1 MARLW
6 ELRLRL
12 EPSPS
17 GPRSGGL
24 FLSHNLLFL
33 LGEDLRWR
41 STQGKWIS
49 HPPAHSLLGR
59 IPDMR
64 TEEEWVPSVGAE
76 ATSLGSFVAAG
87 TLDQEVSVWVP
98 VWTQVRGCGS
108 AFEGLL
114 CTLIFLAY
122 PLILLS
128 SLNMCRK
135 IFFQC
140 DISLPLSF
148 PLSWIGPFLS

>member
-1 MARLW
+1 MDGSLVRVETEAWTQSFRSPVRGSLFVAQ
-6 ELRLRL
+6 
-12 EPSPS
+12 PSLPS
-17 GPRSGGL
+17 GWGP
-24 FLSHNLLFL
+24 
-33 LGEDLRWR
+33 
-41 STQGKWIS
+41 QWIS